1 MPETTA
7 PHSFIRRHPPYR
19 ALVNSRPAA
28 TIWSLLRLVTAVA
41 IVAAVG
47 VQLAVSVTRTVEA
60 GGDVAR
66 VVANYFSFFTI
77 LSNLIAA
84 AVLAWAAVATLM
96 DPARARASRGLSTAL
111 ACATTYMAITGIVY
125 NALLRG
131 ITLPQG
137 SEPVPWSNEIMHT
150 IAPIVL
156 LLDLLVGPRR
166 RALPWRTVGVILSFP
181 LFWIA
186 YTLIRGPLVSNA
198 VTGEPFWYPYPFLN
212 ANLPGGWPLV
222 IAYIVGIA
230 IVFVAVGA
238 FCVWVTGRRARDHSP
253 DAAPI
258 TTSRVA

>member
-7 PHSFIRRHPPYR
+7 PHSFIRGHPPYR
-19 ALVNSRPAA
+19 ALVHPRPAVI
-28 TIWSLLRLVTAVA
+28 TWSLLRLATAVA

-47 VQLAVSVTRTVEA
+47 VQLAVSVTRTAES
-60 GGDVAR
+60 GGDVAT

-84 AVLAWAAVATLM
+84 AVLAWAGTATLT
-96 DPARARASRGLSTAL
+96 DPARTRGSLRLSAAL

-125 NALLRG
+125 NTLLRS

-137 SEPVPWSNEIMHT
+137 SEPVPWSNEVMHT
-150 IAPIVL
+150 VAPIVL
-156 LLDLLVGPRR
+156 LLDLLLGPRR

-181 LFWIA
+181 LLWIV
-186 YTLIRGPLVSNA
+186 YTLIRGPLVTNA

-212 ANLPGGWPLV
+212 ANLPGGWAMV

-230 IVFVAVGA
+230 VAFVGVGA
-238 FCVWVTGRRARDHSP
+238 FCVWTTRRRARDAREA
-253 DAAPI
+253 DAMLA
-258 TTSRVA
+258 TAAQQ